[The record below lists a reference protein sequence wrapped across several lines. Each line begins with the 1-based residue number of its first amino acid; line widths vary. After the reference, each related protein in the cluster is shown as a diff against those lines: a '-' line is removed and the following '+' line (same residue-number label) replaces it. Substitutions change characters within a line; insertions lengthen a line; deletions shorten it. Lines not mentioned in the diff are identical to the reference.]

1 MHYIYFPIKQSNSL
15 IEFVYHSTSTAPI
28 RFSQKMAGLPPSN
41 LVYGRIHLPHNMNLM
56 DKSSIKRA
64 IDKNFLFCFSF
75 YLMKLVEVVI
85 YMIEYYNF
93 TKFQQNRMK
102 NK

>member
-1 MHYIYFPIKQSNSL
+1 MHYIYFPIIKHSNSL

-41 LVYGRIHLPHNMNLM
+41 LVYGRIHLPFNRNLT

-64 IDKNFLFCFSF
+64 IDKTFFVFHSIF
-75 YLMKLVEVVI
+75 MKLGEVVI
-85 YMIEYYNF
+85 
-93 TKFQQNRMK
+93 RMSTTTISPSF
-102 NK
+102 NKIG